1 MKRLF
6 RYCCMALASIAAFVS
21 CDKDYYEDKYV
32 SDAPKTE
39 LIEFLEGDWEVIY
52 QHAWGYDINY
62 TVIDGIVDL
71 DSGYYI
77 KETGEDNGPISR
89 SSIDYFAFRFED
101 GFFTLLDANDSDY
114 AWMIGLP
121 LPYYITDGNKLY
133 DDGHMFAGDIAQ
145 HVTVEKV
152 SRNKM
157 RMRVDDVGIG
167 REYNCDHDGVIF
179 KHKGSCELNEYWEGH
194 WHQLL
199 TFRRIDRFTVV
210 NPPEGWMT
218 YVDDSALLTQLSIPG
233 SHASATYYGL
243 YNDLASVTQRVKLE
257 GQWDS
262 GLRAF
267 DFTVASDGGLSFK
280 GNALE
285 RSFRDMVEVL
295 QEKLM
300 ICKQD
305 AAIVFV
311 RPEDGVSES
320 QLQQWRDYV
329 GDVISDLDDAAA
341 IWTPMMTM
349 RQSRG
354 RIIFVLDEEFTW
366 KGKKDQM
373 PGVKAVREGN
383 TVSLTSMAGGESE
396 KMYVQDVSGVSHAD
410 KLSAIFESMKLSMT
424 FDNKEVEENVW
435 MINSLSSFDGGY
447 VEGAVRVAPTVWSF
461 LSGEDVSEMVSGI
474 AWDPSWKKS
483 EEGPLG
489 IVFMDFAA
497 EESDELSFATLT
509 EMIRLNNWNYV
520 MKKR

>member
-6 RYCCMALASIAAFVS
+6 IYCCVALVSIAAFVS
-21 CDKDYYEDKYV
+21 CGKDYYEDKYG
-32 SDAPKTE
+32 SDAPETE
-39 LIEFLEGDWEVIY
+39 LFEFLEGDWEVIH
-52 QHAWGYDINY
+52 QHAWGYDIEY
-62 TVIDGIVDL
+62 TVIDGTADL
-71 DSGYYI
+71 DSGTYCA
-77 KETGEDNGPISR
+77 ETGEDNGPVSR
-89 SSIDYFAFRFED
+89 NSEDYFAFRFED
-101 GFFTLLDANDSDY
+101 GFFTLLATGHPDY
-114 AWMIGLP
+114 VWMIGMP

-145 HVTVEKV
+145 YVTVEKV
-152 SRNKM
+152 NDRKM
-157 RMRVDDVGIG
+157 HIRVDDVGYG
-167 REYNCDHDGVIF
+167 VEYDCDHDGTLL
-179 KHKGSCELNEYWEGH
+179 KHNNECDLSAYWYSD
-194 WHQLL
+194 WHNL
-199 TFRRIDRFTVV
+199 TTWRRIDKFTVV
-210 NPPEGWMT
+210 DPPEGWMT

-267 DFTVASDGGLSFK
+267 DFTVASNGGLSFK

-410 KLSAIFESMKLSMT
+410 KLTAIFENMELSMT

-435 MINSLSSFDGGY
+435 MINSLSSFDNGY
-447 VEGAVRVAPTVWSF
+447 AEGAVRIAPAVWSF
-461 LSGEDVSEMVSGI
+461 LGGEEVSEMVPGI
-474 AWDPSWKKS
+474 ALDRSWKKS

-489 IVFMDFAA
+489 IILMDFAA
-497 EESDELSFATLT
+497 EESGELSFMILT
-509 EMIRLNNWNYV
+509 EMVRLNNWKYT
-520 MKKR
+520 MKTR